1 MYKVKIEK
9 HVLKKLEKINDPDY
23 TKIKKTI
30 NSLANDPRPTGY
42 TKLKGRPGYRVRQG
56 DYRIIY
62 EVSDGILTVFVIDL
76 GHRKDV
82 YE

>member
-1 MYKVKIEK
+1 
-9 HVLKKLEKINDPDY
+9 
-23 TKIKKTI
+23 
-30 NSLANDPRPTGY
+30 
-42 TKLKGRPGYRVRQG
+42 VRQG